1 MTADEMLK
9 LKDEYP
15 DAFRVLEDTLF
26 ETDREFLIKEIM
38 NDVITLALDKDIVID
53 YRLVETAILIKTKE
67 DMESR
72 LSTIQD
78 EIYESRI
85 EEHMFKG
92 RSENYHDCDTH
103 EEKANGTNKQ

>member
-1 MTADEMLK
+1 MTEDEMLK

-53 YRLVETAILIKTKE
+53 YMVVETAILIKTKE

-72 LSTIQD
+72 LSTIQN
-78 EIYESRI
+78 EIYESRM
-85 EEHMFKG
+85 EESNANN
-92 RSENYHDCDTH
+92 RTENS
-103 EEKANGTNKQ
+103 

>member
-9 LKDEYP
+9 LRDEYP

-26 ETDREFLIKEIM
+26 ETDREFLIKEII
-38 NDVITLALDKDIVID
+38 NDVINLALDKDIVID

-78 EIYESRI
+78 EIDESRA
-85 EEHMFKG
+85 
-92 RSENYHDCDTH
+92 
-103 EEKANGTNKQ
+103 EEKANGTDKQ

>member
-1 MTADEMLK
+1 MTTIELLK

-26 ETDREFLIKEIM
+26 ETDREFLIKEII
-38 NDVITLALDKDIVID
+38 NDVINLALDKDIVID

-78 EIYESRI
+78 EIDESRA
-85 EEHMFKG
+85 
-92 RSENYHDCDTH
+92 

>member
-1 MTADEMLK
+1 MTSDEMLK
-9 LKDEYP
+9 LRDEYP

-26 ETDREFLIKEIM
+26 ETDREFLIKEII
-38 NDVITLALDKDIVID
+38 NDVINLALDKDIVID

-78 EIYESRI
+78 EIDESRA
-85 EEHMFKG
+85 
-92 RSENYHDCDTH
+92 
-103 EEKANGTNKQ
+103 EEKANGTDKQ

>member
-9 LKDEYP
+9 LRDEYP

-26 ETDREFLIKEIM
+26 ETDREFLIKEII
-38 NDVITLALDKDIVID
+38 NDVINLALDKDIVID

-78 EIYESRI
+78 EIDESRA
-85 EEHMFKG
+85 
-92 RSENYHDCDTH
+92 
-103 EEKANGTNKQ
+103 EEKSNGTNKQ

>member
-1 MTADEMLK
+1 MYLWRDYSMTADEMLK
-9 LKDEYP
+9 LRDEYP

-26 ETDREFLIKEIM
+26 ETDREFLIKEII
-38 NDVITLALDKDIVID
+38 NDVINLALDKDIVID

-78 EIYESRI
+78 EIDESRA
-85 EEHMFKG
+85 
-92 RSENYHDCDTH
+92 

>member
-78 EIYESRI
+78 EIDESRA
-85 EEHMFKG
+85 
-92 RSENYHDCDTH
+92 

>member
-9 LKDEYP
+9 LRDEYP

-26 ETDREFLIKEIM
+26 ETDREFLIKEII
-38 NDVITLALDKDIVID
+38 NDVINLALDKDIVID

-78 EIYESRI
+78 EIDESRA
-85 EEHMFKG
+85 
-92 RSENYHDCDTH
+92 

>member
-9 LKDEYP
+9 LRDEYP

-78 EIYESRI
+78 EIDESRA
-85 EEHMFKG
+85 
-92 RSENYHDCDTH
+92 

>member
-1 MTADEMLK
+1 MYLWRDYNMTTIELLK

-78 EIYESRI
+78 EIDESRA
-85 EEHMFKG
+85 
-92 RSENYHDCDTH
+92 

>member
-78 EIYESRI
+78 EIYESRM
-85 EEHMFKG
+85 EESNANN
-92 RSENYHDCDTH
+92 RTENS
-103 EEKANGTNKQ
+103 

>member
-9 LKDEYP
+9 LRDEYP

-26 ETDREFLIKEIM
+26 ETDREFLIKEII
-38 NDVITLALDKDIVID
+38 NDVTNLALDKDIVID

-78 EIYESRI
+78 EIDESRA
-85 EEHMFKG
+85 
-92 RSENYHDCDTH
+92 

>member
-9 LKDEYP
+9 LRDEYP

-26 ETDREFLIKEIM
+26 ETDREFLIKEII
-38 NDVITLALDKDIVID
+38 NDVINLALDKDIVID

-72 LSTIQD
+72 LSTIQK

-92 RSENYHDCDTH
+92 HSENYHDCDTH
-103 EEKANGTNKQ
+103 GGES

>member
-9 LKDEYP
+9 LRDEYP

-26 ETDREFLIKEIM
+26 ETDREFLIKEII
-38 NDVITLALDKDIVID
+38 NDVINLALDKDIVID

-78 EIYESRI
+78 EIDESRA
-85 EEHMFKG
+85 
-92 RSENYHDCDTH
+92 
-103 EEKANGTNKQ
+103 EEKANGTNKQK

>member
-9 LKDEYP
+9 LRDEYP

-26 ETDREFLIKEIM
+26 ETDREFLIKEII
-38 NDVITLALDKDIVID
+38 NDVINLALDKDIVID

-78 EIYESRI
+78 EIDESRA
-85 EEHMFKG
+85 
-92 RSENYHDCDTH
+92 
-103 EEKANGTNKQ
+103 EEKANCTNKQ

>member
-38 NDVITLALDKDIVID
+38 NDVITLALDKDIVI
-53 YRLVETAILIKTKE
+53 
-67 DMESR
+67 
-72 LSTIQD
+72 Q
-78 EIYESRI
+78 
-85 EEHMFKG
+85 
-92 RSENYHDCDTH
+92 
-103 EEKANGTNKQ
+103 

>member
-9 LKDEYP
+9 LRDEYP

-26 ETDREFLIKEIM
+26 ETDREFLIKEII
-38 NDVITLALDKDIVID
+38 NDVINLALDKDIVID

-78 EIYESRI
+78 EIYESRM
-85 EEHMFKG
+85 EESNVNN
-92 RSENYHDCDTH
+92 RTENS
-103 EEKANGTNKQ
+103 

>member
-78 EIYESRI
+78 EIYESRM
-85 EEHMFKG
+85 EESNVNN
-92 RSENYHDCDTH
+92 RTENS
-103 EEKANGTNKQ
+103 

>member
-26 ETDREFLIKEIM
+26 ETDREFLIKEII
-38 NDVITLALDKDIVID
+38 NDVINLALDKDIVID

-78 EIYESRI
+78 EIDESRA
-85 EEHMFKG
+85 
-92 RSENYHDCDTH
+92 